1 MADQILISKLC
12 VSSFIGATEEERRR
26 PQRLDVSLVL
36 EKTGGFAGVN
46 DVLERTIDYAE
57 VAQRVKEIAVQGQR
71 LLIET
76 LAEDVARVLLENY
89 PLAAV
94 EVEVCKHILPETEHV
109 GVRIRR
115 AGA

>member
-36 EKTGGFAGVN
+36 EKTGGFAGIN
-46 DVLERTIDYAE
+46 DVLERTVDYAA
-57 VAQRVKEIAVQGQR
+57 VAVRVKEIAALGQR
-71 LLIET
+71 ALVET
-76 LAEDVARVLLENY
+76 LAEDIASALLQEY
-89 PLAAV
+89 FLAAV
-94 EVEVCKHILPETEHV
+94 EVEVCKHVLPDTEHV

-115 AGA
+115 EA